1 MNMKKWS
8 KKIAML
14 VLSLGM
20 MLGTSVTA
28 FAFVPDDVNAEAPT
42 EVVQEETTAETTED
56 NADTGNDQA
65 FSVPGNGE
73 VLDNIKDDSSKEF
86 YTITRCV

>member
-1 MNMKKWS
+1 MMNMKKWS

-28 FAFVPDDVNAEAPT
+28 FAYVPDDVNAEATT
-42 EVVQEETTAETTED
+42 EVVQD
-56 NADTGNDQA
+56 RK
-65 FSVPGNGE
+65 SV
-73 VLDNIKDDSSKEF
+73 V
-86 YTITRCV
+86 